1 MSEALCPVMGTSGQG
16 DNPVR
21 PPGDHVRCH
30 MPDHSLIT
38 KRSVDQSEQ
47 TTWDYS
53 AYVPGISDHMP
64 H

>member
-16 DNPVR
+16 DNPMM

-47 TTWDYS
+47 TNMGLLGLC
-53 AYVPGISDHMP
+53 PGYL
-64 H
+64 